1 MRVTLYL
8 FPTDN
13 IIFGCLLFKLV
24 SRLISHSSRCLVI
37 LSLIL
42 FLEVIS
48 ANALQLRMLTSR
60 EQRPGRLPKL
70 KTTGQDHPHFLL
82 PAGACKSSVA
92 SAAQLSCSLCF
103 SCFPHSLLF
112 CGSIEHIAL
121 TSSPW
126 VSRSQNTGPKIWS

>member
-70 KTTGQDHPHFLL
+70 KTTGRDHPYFLL

-92 SAAQLSCSLCF
+92 SAAQLSCSLLILLSSLTALLWFHRTHCTDFF
-103 SCFPHSLLF
+103 SLGVSL
-112 CGSIEHIAL
+112 SEY
-121 TSSPW
+121 
-126 VSRSQNTGPKIWS
+126 RS